1 LEVVKGALFLMSE
14 KLLDVQNLHTYF
26 YTDEGIVKAVDDVTF
41 SLARGEVLGVVG
53 ESGCGKSVTALSI
66 MRLIASPSGRITQ
79 GNIYFEKSKLLSL
92 PESEMQHIRGNRI
105 AMIFQEPMTSLNPV
119 FSVGFQ
125 ISESVLLHQNLNKKE
140 AWEKA
145 GDMLHRVGIPSP
157 KRRIREYPHQLSGG
171 MRQRVM
177 IAMALSCEPSLLI
190 ADEPT
195 TALDVTIQAQ
205 ILDLIAHLREQ
216 YGMAVMFITH
226 DLGVIAENADNVI
239 VMYAGKIVESADVFT
254 IFENPVHPYTQ
265 GLIYSIP
272 IVDEHVPGRT
282 MLNTIPGIVPNLLDL
297 PTGCH
302 FRDRCTHAF
311 DRCSEESPRL
321 LALDDNHYTACFLHH
336 K

>member
-1 LEVVKGALFLMSE
+1 MS
-14 KLLDVQNLHTYF
+14 KNLLDVRNLHTYF
-26 YTDEGIVKAVDDVTF
+26 YTDEGIVKAVHDVSF
-41 SLARGEVLGVVG
+41 SLKQGEVLGVVG

-66 MRLIASPSGRITQ
+66 MGLIAPPQGRITQ
-79 GNIYFEKSKLLSL
+79 GEIYFKGQDLLTLS
-92 PESEMQHIRGNRI
+92 EEEMQQIRGNRI
-105 AMIFQEPMTSLNPV
+105 AMIFQEPMTSLNPI

-125 ISESVLLHQNLNKKE
+125 IAEAILIHQNLNKKE

-145 GDMLHRVGIPSP
+145 QDMLDRVGIPSP

-205 ILDLIAHLREQ
+205 ILDIIQHLKEEYR
-216 YGMAVMFITH
+216 MAVMFITH
-226 DLGVIAENADNVI
+226 DLGVIAENADHVI
-239 VMYAGKIVESADVFT
+239 VMYAGKIVESADVNS
-254 IFENPVHPYTQ
+254 IFEKPAHPYTQ
-265 GLIYSIP
+265 GLINSIP
-272 IVDEHVPGRT
+272 SVDEHTPGQT
-282 MLNTIPGIVPNLLDL
+282 MLRAIPGIVPNLLDL

-302 FRDRCTHAF
+302 FRDRCNYKF
-311 DRCSEESPRL
+311 DRCHHETPPLVE
-321 LALDDNHYTACFLHH
+321 AEDNHYTACFLHS

>member
-1 LEVVKGALFLMSE
+1 MPEN
-14 KLLDVQNLHTYF
+14 LLDVKNLHTSF
-26 YTDEGIVKAVDDVTF
+26 YTDEGIVKAVDDVSF
-41 SLARGEVLGVVG
+41 SLKQGEVLGVVG

-66 MRLIASPSGRITQ
+66 MGLIASPQGRITQ
-79 GNIYFEKSKLLSL
+79 GKIHFEDQDLLTLS
-92 PESEMQHIRGNRI
+92 EQEMQQIRGNRI

-125 ISESVLLHQNLNKKE
+125 ISEAVLIHQNLNKKE

-145 GDMLHRVGIPSP
+145 QDMLDRVGIPSP
-157 KRRIREYPHQLSGG
+157 KRRVKEYPHQLSGG

-205 ILDLIAHLREQ
+205 ILDIIQHLKEGYR
-216 YGMAVMFITH
+216 MAVLFITH
-226 DLGVIAENADNVI
+226 DLGVIAENADHVI
-239 VMYAGKIVESADVFT
+239 VMYAGKIVESADVNL
-254 IFENPVHPYTQ
+254 IFEKPVHPYTQ
-265 GLIYSIP
+265 GLINSIP
-272 IVDEHVPGRT
+272 SVEEDTPGQT
-282 MLNTIPGIVPNLLDL
+282 MLRAIPGIVPNLLDL

-302 FRDRCTHAF
+302 FRDRCAYKF
-311 DRCSEESPRL
+311 DRCYHETPPLFE
-321 LALDDNHYTACFLHH
+321 AEDNHQAACFLSS